1 MKVSLKKRILAAIAC
16 ACALCLLCQTS
27 VSYADNLDK
36 LKGQSSELKNELNN
50 INQELLDIGRQ
61 IADNEVKMEAME
73 GDISKTQ
80 EQLAIAK
87 NNEQTQYDDMKVRI
101 QYIYEN
107 DDETM
112 LGMIL
117 SASSLADFV
126 NKIDFVQTL
135 NDYDR
140 EMLDELVTLREN
152 IENEEKRLEEQK
164 ESYVEL
170 EKELKDK
177 KEQLKIKAAETST
190 DLKTLNAKIDEMK
203 AQQAKEAA
211 EAAAA
216 ANSNSSNQTSN
227 NKKPS
232 TSGDSGSSGNS
243 GNSSSSGNSG
253 NSGASSSGGYKYPSG
268 PGVLTP
274 SKGVNYYNGFRET
287 YYSQK
292 ILPGYGL
299 KIPGRHIASD
309 GTIRDGNGYLCLAAH
324 KDDFARYSIVQTS
337 LGPGKVYDTGCA
349 KGTIDI
355 YTDW

>member
-1 MKVSLKKRILAAIAC
+1 MKVSLKKRILAVIAC
-16 ACALCLLCQTS
+16 TCAFCFLCQTS

-36 LKGQSSELKNELNN
+36 LKGQSSDLKNELSN
-50 INQELLDIGRQ
+50 INQELLDIGKQ
-61 IADNEVKMEAME
+61 IADNEVKMESME
-73 GDISKTQ
+73 GDIAKTQ

-87 NNEQTQYDDMKVRI
+87 NNEKAQYDDMKVRI

-152 IENEEKRLEEQK
+152 IEAEEKRLGEQK
-164 ESYVEL
+164 ESYVKL
-170 EKELKDK
+170 EKELTEK
-177 KEQLKIKAAETST
+177 KEQLKVKAAETST
-190 DLKTLNAKIDEMK
+190 DLEALNAKISEMK
-203 AQQAKEAA
+203 AQQAKEEV
-211 EAAAA
+211 EAAAS
-216 ANSNSSNQTSN
+216 ANSNSTNQTSTN
-227 NKKPS
+227 NKP
-232 TSGDSGSSGNS
+232 TISGGSNSSSGSGNSGSSSSSGSSG
-243 GNSSSSGNSG
+243 
-253 NSGASSSGGYKYPSG
+253 GGYKYPSG

>member
-1 MKVSLKKRILAAIAC
+1 MKVSLKKRILAVIAC
-16 ACALCLLCQTS
+16 ACAFCFLCQTS

-36 LKGQSSELKNELNN
+36 LKGQSSDLKNELSN
-50 INQELLDIGRQ
+50 INQELLDIGKQ
-61 IADNEVKMEAME
+61 IADNEVKMESME
-73 GDISKTQ
+73 GDIAKTQ

-87 NNEQTQYDDMKVRI
+87 NNEKAQYDDMKVRI

-112 LGMIL
+112 LGMIF

-140 EMLDELVTLREN
+140 EMLEELVTLREN
-152 IENEEKRLEEQK
+152 IEAEEKRLEEQK
-164 ESYVEL
+164 ESYVKL
-170 EKELKDK
+170 EKELTEK
-177 KEQLKIKAAETST
+177 KAQLKVKAEETST
-190 DLKTLNAKIDEMK
+190 DLAALNAKINEMK
-203 AQQAKEAA
+203 AQKAKEEA
-211 EAAAA
+211 EAAAS
-216 ANSNSSNQTSN
+216 ANNNSTNQTSTN
-227 NKKPS
+227 NKP
-232 TSGDSGSSGNS
+232 TISGGSG
-243 GNSSSSGNSG
+243 SSSGNSG
-253 NSGASSSGGYKYPSG
+253 NSGSSGSSGGGYKYPSG
-268 PGVLTP
+268 SGVLTP

-292 ILPGYGL
+292 VLPGYGL

>member
-1 MKVSLKKRILAAIAC
+1 MKVSLKKRILAVIAC
-16 ACALCLLCQTS
+16 ACALCFLCQTS

-36 LKGQSSELKNELNN
+36 LKGQSSDLKNELND
-50 INQELLDIGRQ
+50 INQELLDIGKQ

-87 NNEQTQYDDMKVRI
+87 NNEKAQYDDMKVRI

-126 NKIDFVQTL
+126 NKVDFVQTL

-140 EMLDELVTLREN
+140 EMLDELVTLRKN
-152 IENEEKRLEEQK
+152 IEDEEKRLEEQK
-164 ESYVEL
+164 ESYVKL
-170 EKELKDK
+170 EKELTDK
-177 KEQLKIKAAETST
+177 KAQLKNKAEETST

-211 EAAAA
+211 EAAEAAAA
-216 ANSNSSNQTSN
+216 ANSNSGGQTSN

-232 TSGDSGSSGNS
+232 TSGGSGSSS
-243 GNSSSSGNSG
+243 NSSSSG
-253 NSGASSSGGYKYPSG
+253 SGGYKYPSG
-268 PGVLTP
+268 SGVLTP